1 MLVRHLLLV
10 RRTIGVRDVS
20 DAVRERGVLGSLVEA
35 AQLDHVV
42 HQADHGK
49 GLGPLLLQL
58 LQVVAQVVHHSLV
71 MLKTGVV
78 AVAYKDLGGE
88 GL

>member
-10 RRTIGVRDVS
+10 RRTVGVRDVS
-20 DAVRERGVLGSLVEA
+20 DAVGERGVLGSLVEA

-42 HQADHGK
+42 HQANHGE

-78 AVAYKDLGGE
+78 AVAYKI
-88 GL
+88 